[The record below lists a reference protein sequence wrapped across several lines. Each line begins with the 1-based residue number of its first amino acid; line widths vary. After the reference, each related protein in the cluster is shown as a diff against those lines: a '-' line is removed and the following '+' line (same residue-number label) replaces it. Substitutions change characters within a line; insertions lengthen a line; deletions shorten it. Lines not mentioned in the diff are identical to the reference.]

1 MSGLSQAPTDSGPP
15 AEPVHDWLFY
25 TPGAAYRPVAVML
38 QVRESVAALP
48 KTKATFAV
56 SDVVED
62 TPFHTHAVEDEM
74 FYLLGSWQ
82 NPLTSSK
89 VKTWVN
95 PAYPHRLR
103 FSDVVAR
110 CECGKVVARAKAD
123 GKDLPHDGPAEHRP
137 SCTQA
142 QKLRAKA
149 DLSEARAAALR
160 QGIRHGQSGRQ
171 MHDRLGLRKNG
182 TVGHI
187 TESLGVDT
195 DALKAEF
202 RQSRRNT
209 MVQLL
214 QEWPTA
220 AVAAVYGISA
230 GRVRDIISAQ
240 TPYDI
245 AALTTIRK
253 NRGNL

>member
-1 MSGLSQAPTDSGPP
+1 MSGLSQSPTDAGPP
-15 AEPVHDWLFY
+15 AEPVHDWLLY
-25 TPGAAYRPVAVML
+25 TPGAAYRPAAVML
-38 QVRESVAALP
+38 AVREAVESLP
-48 KTKATFAV
+48 QTKATFAV
-56 SDVVED
+56 SDVIPER
-62 TPFHTHAVEDEM
+62 FHTHAVEDEM

-110 CECGKVVARAKAD
+110 CACGKVVARAKAD

-187 TESLGVDT
+187 TESLCVDT

-209 MVQLL
+209 MVHLL
-214 QEWPTA
+214 HEWPTD

-240 TPYDI
+240 TSYDI
-245 AALTTIRK
+245 AELTAIRQ
-253 NRGNL
+253 NRGAE